1 MIAKGWGTGNCFYL
15 GVKGDFSAPGNH
27 RFQCRDIGAL
37 TSGATLQLAFQY
49 SITNEGKA
57 LLLDVETTAT
67 NNIVAIVAKTLEC
80 ELKIGTYSAA
90 KTSGTNWYTSKF
102 TTKVDGDSIA
112 TTSFGKFSSYVATQQ
127 GYASIGQ
134 KSADSGYE

>member
-37 TSGATLQLAFQY
+37 ATGASLQLAFQY

-57 LLLDVETTAT
+57 LQLGAVDTTT
-67 NNIVAIVAKTLEC
+67 NNIVAIVAKTLSC
-80 ELKIGTYSAA
+80 ELKINTYSAA
-90 KTSGTNWYTSKF
+90 KTSGTNWYQATY
-102 TTKVDGDSIA
+102 TTKVDGDSIS
-112 TTSFGKFSSYVATQQ
+112 TTSYGKFSSYVSTQQ
-127 GYASIGQ
+127 GYASIG
-134 KSADSGYE
+134 